1 MRPKNVTKENR
12 RFIQGAMIIN
22 APSASFNLGK
32 NGIKRLWT
40 KGEDGRE
47 VGFSY
52 LSGQFIKSK
61 IRETLQEQEINLS
74 IPQIIRVSG
83 KEPTATTSCNPFEYL
98 DDDLFG
104 YMNII
109 KEGEHPNR
117 DSNRVGPFKIS
128 YFLGKEGDLT
138 KDYAIKQRKD
148 TDENGNLIEIAPHIL
163 DEDTRYFSSTS
174 YSGCFSIDV
183 NFSGRFFK
191 RETSGFK
198 NLHKDFPI
206 DNYKDKIKF
215 QDDFEIVLKDD
226 IRENRLKELIN
237 SFPFLSGGARLS
249 TVYSDLSPKFVIY
262 CVTDSGNHL
271 FQEIASIYKHFN
283 VKALIESV
291 TDFRENLKSDI
302 YIALKN
308 GFLDSIRKEI
318 LDVIKIYNSK
328 EQNNFKFVFN
338 EDLGGINA
346 ITKKFTSEVIPEIF
360 KIENI

>member
-22 APSASFNLGK
+22 APSASLNLGED
-32 NGIKRLWT
+32 GIKRIFI
-40 KGEDGRE
+40 KGEDGKD

-52 LSGQFIKSK
+52 LSGQFVKSK
-61 IRETLQEQEINLS
+61 IKATLIENGEQLSKPEI
-74 IPQIIRVSG
+74 IQVSD
-83 KEPTATTSCNPFEYL
+83 KKNTPTTSCNPFEYL

-104 YMNII
+104 YMNVIESEKHI
-109 KEGEHPNR
+109 NPGTTR
-117 DSNRVGPFKIS
+117 IAPFKIS
-128 YFLGKEGDLT
+128 YFLGKEGDYQKDFAVKQNGALT
-138 KDYAIKQRKD
+138 NDGKLTTMPLPKRE
-148 TDENGNLIEIAPHIL
+148 ENKRLFASSS
-163 DEDTRYFSSTS
+163 YF
-174 YSGCFSIDV
+174 GCFSLDV
-183 NFSGRFFK
+183 NFTGRFFK
-191 RETSGFK
+191 GNTAGYK
-198 NLHKDFPI
+198 NLADKFPLEKYENEIKNKDE
-206 DNYKDKIKF
+206 
-215 QDDFEIVLKDD
+215 FEIVLNDN
-226 IRENRLKELIN
+226 IRIARIQKLLNT
-237 SFPFLSGGARLS
+237 FPYLSGGARLS

-271 FQEIASIYKHFN
+271 FQEIASIYKYFN

-308 GFLDSIRKEI
+308 GFLDKKRKEI
-318 LDVIKIYNSK
+318 LDAINHYNLEEKS
-328 EQNNFKFVFN
+328 NFKFVFN